1 MIDRRRTI
9 QLTYRILSLARAE
22 QLTLLSAAVAFYAFL
37 SLVPLSLLSLGVAAS
52 IGGEPLAARV
62 AAVSED
68 VLTPTARQI
77 LAETLL
83 DETGRQGATAIGA
96 VGLIW
101 GASRVLHGLDQMFS
115 AVYGTV
121 RSSSLLDTLWDS
133 MIVLVAATLGFS
145 AVTVLEFAVEFVP
158 GFSVGLLGPVFV
170 LISLLAAFFPMYVVF
185 PDVPVGL
192 REAAPGAII
201 ATVGWFALGQVFSLY
216 TAFVGGFSVYGV
228 LGAVLLVLIWLY
240 IGAAIVVFG
249 VVVNAVLAGIDVDR
263 QLQSHGPRQVSTEAM
278 SEDATG
284 TDEQDGPAR
293 GASEPQSRSRS
304 QQREGSR
311 TRDRADDPAALR
323 EELRQ
328 LEDRL
333 ESFESSVEDRTVR
346 RQSLEAD
353 LKRYVRRRVR
363 RGHAHGWGPY
373 LVLLYG
379 TAMTLGAFYFLEG
392 PWAVLAMLVVW
403 TSTLGVYVLM
413 VLFGAGISALGLPGR
428 LRNRISEWRS

>member
-52 IGGEPLAARV
+52 IGGEPLATRV

-68 VLTPTARQI
+68 ILTPTARQI

-121 RSSSLLDTLWDS
+121 RSSSLLNTLWDS
-133 MIVLVAATLGFS
+133 MIVLLAATLGFS

-158 GFSVGLLGPVFV
+158 GFSVGALTTVFV

-185 PDVPVGL
+185 PDVPVSL

-216 TAFVGGFSVYGV
+216 TAFVGGYSVYGV

-240 IGAAIVVFG
+240 VGAAIVVFG

-284 TDEQDGPAR
+284 ADERDGPAR

-304 QQREGSR
+304 RQREGSR

-333 ESFESSVEDRTVR
+333 ESFETSVEDRTVR

-428 LRNRISEWRS
+428 LRNRVSEWRS

>member
-145 AVTVLEFAVEFVP
+145 AVTVLEVAVEFVP

-185 PDVPVGL
+185 PDVPVSL

-201 ATVGWFALGQVFSLY
+201 ATIGWFALGQVFSLY

-240 IGAAIVVFG
+240 LGAAIVVFG

-284 TDEQDGPAR
+284 ADERDGPAR

-304 QQREGSR
+304 RQREGSR

-333 ESFESSVEDRTVR
+333 ESFETSVEDRTVR